1 MPSPTVR
8 PRLAPEALDSVFDGL
23 RDRVAAGDI
32 PAAALA
38 VGDAEGGIRSETFA
52 ARPRERI
59 DPQSNFFLASLT
71 KPIVATAAMQLV
83 EAGSL
88 DLHEPIARHLPQFA
102 TAPKD
107 QVTLRH
113 LLTHTSGVYDIPID
127 TIRRERP
134 SAARMT
140 QLTMDAPLNF
150 APGTRWE
157 YCSSSFY
164 LIGLLIEKA
173 SGLRYP
179 DYLRQ
184 RLFEPLGMQTT
195 FDPRGSGRRLVR
207 VHGVGADNRL
217 VRFLMLRYLAS
228 IAVPGGGL
236 WGTLDDLL
244 RFGAASMRPR
254 ATDTGYLPLSPATA
268 ALMMEDHV
276 DGVVGEVDGETK
288 PVHFGLGWGKP
299 TLMREVPGSP
309 RVVSHGGATGT
320 RLWIDPDH
328 ELVFVFFTNQWDPNR
343 EPEIEALAGTYR
355 ALARG

>member
-1 MPSPTVR
+1 MPGPTVR
-8 PRLAPEALDSVFDGL
+8 SRLAPEALDSVFGGL

-38 VGDAEGGIRSETFA
+38 VGDADGAIRSEMFA
-52 ARPRERI
+52 AGPRERI
-59 DPQSNFFLASLT
+59 DPGSFFFLASVT
-71 KPIVATAAMQLV
+71 KPIFATAAMQLV

-88 DLHEPIARHLPQFA
+88 ELDEPIARHLPEFA
-102 TAPKD
+102 VPQKD

-113 LLTHTSGVYDIPID
+113 LLTHTSGVPDFPIE

-140 QLTMDAPLNF
+140 QVTLDAPLNF
-150 APGTRWE
+150 DPGTRWE
-157 YCSSSFY
+157 YCSASFY
-164 LIGLLIEKA
+164 LIGLLIEKL

-184 RLFEPLGMQTT
+184 RLFDPLGMHAT
-195 FDPRGSGRRLVR
+195 FDPRGSGRQLVR
-207 VHGVGADNRL
+207 VHGVGADSRL
-217 VRFLMLRYLAS
+217 VRFFLLRYLAS

-254 ATDTGYLPLSPATA
+254 AANGGYVPLSPTNAE
-268 ALMMEDHV
+268 LMMEDHV
-276 DGVVGEVDGETK
+276 GGLIGDVDGETR
-288 PVHFGLGWGKP
+288 PVYFGLGWGKP
-299 TLMREVPGSP
+299 TLMREMPGSP

-320 RLWIDPDH
+320 RLWIDPDS

-343 EPEIEALAGTYR
+343 DPEIEALAGTYR
-355 ALARG
+355 ALAGG